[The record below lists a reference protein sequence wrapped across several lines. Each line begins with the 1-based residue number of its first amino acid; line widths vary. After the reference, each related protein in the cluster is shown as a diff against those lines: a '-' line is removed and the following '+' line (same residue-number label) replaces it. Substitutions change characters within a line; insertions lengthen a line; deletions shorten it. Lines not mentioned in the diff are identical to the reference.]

1 MDIEWLT
8 VGFEIRFV
16 GSFVKVQ
23 GYVQKINDLFVGINC
38 YFQTIVLEHFIAN
51 LFLDS
56 FEALRRIFKCSQAVI
71 SIQANLISNGL
82 RKLL

>member
-1 MDIEWLT
+1 MIALIVNIEWLI

-23 GYVQKINDLFVGINC
+23 GYVQEINDLFVGINC
-38 YFQTIVLEHFIAN
+38 YFQTIVLEHFAN

-56 FEALRRIFKCSQAVI
+56 FEALR
-71 SIQANLISNGL
+71 
-82 RKLL
+82 